1 MSVAAVTPGSD
12 LEVGPMTSTEKKVI
26 LASSLGTIFEWYDF
40 YLAILLATEIAKV
53 FYSGVNPSAGFIF
66 ALLSFA
72 AGFAVR
78 PFGALIF
85 GHVGDLVGRKYSLLV
100 TMTIMGL
107 ATFLV
112 GCIPSYTRWGIAA
125 PIIFIGL
132 RLLQGLALGGEYG
145 GAATYVAEHA
155 PHGRRGYYTSFIQ
168 TTATIGLFLALI
180 VTLIGR
186 LSVSSEAFADWGWR
200 VPFWVSVILLAIS
213 IWIRLHLQESP
224 AFQAMKRE
232 GTLSKAP
239 LFETFGT
246 WKNAKVALIA
256 LLGGTAGQAVVWYG
270 GQFYSFLFLTK
281 TLSVPAKEATI
292 MLAIALLI
300 ATPFFLVFGRLSDRI
315 GRKPIILAGCLL
327 AALTYFPIFQAI
339 THYANPDLATAAE
352 KSPVVVVAKDADC
365 SFQLNVVDTADFVTA
380 CDVAK
385 AALVNKGI
393 PYKNEEGPAG
403 QASVRIGGQTIASYD
418 ASPLIAKKYGE
429 PVDAGELDKAT
440 QAKAAFDKSI
450 ADTLKSD
457 GYPTTADTAKINYSM
472 VTLLLTILVMYV
484 TMVYAPI
491 AAQLVELF
499 PTRIRYSGMS
509 FPYHVGNGWFGG
521 FLPPTVFA
529 IVAAT
534 GDIYWGLWYPI
545 VIALITFVIG
555 LIFMPETKDRDIFT
569 YKGE

>member
-1 MSVAAVTPGSD
+1 MSVAAVTRGSD
-12 LEVGPMTSTEKKVI
+12 LEVGPMTSAEKKVI

-112 GCIPSYTRWGIAA
+112 GCIPSYARWGIAA

-186 LSVSSEAFADWGWR
+186 VSVSSEAFADWGWR

-224 AFQAMKRE
+224 AFQAMKKE

-239 LFETFGT
+239 LTETFGT
-246 WKNAKVALIA
+246 RKNAKVALIA
-256 LLGGTAGQAVVWYG
+256 LLGGTAGQAVVSYG

-281 TLSVPAKEATI
+281 TLGVPAKEATI
-292 MLAIALLI
+292 MLAMALLI

-339 THYANPDLATAAE
+339 TRYANPDLATAAE
-352 KSPVVVVAKDADC
+352 KSPVVVVANDADC

-385 AALVNKGI
+385 AALANKGI

-403 QASVRIGGQTIASYD
+403 QASVRIGDQTITSYD
-418 ASPLIAKKYGE
+418 ASPLIAKRYGD
-429 PVDAGELDKAT
+429 PADAGELDKAT
-440 QAKAAFDKSI
+440 LAKAAFDKSI
-450 ADTLKSD
+450 ADTLKWD
-457 GYPTTADTAKINYSM
+457 GYPTAADTAKINYSM

-555 LIFMPETKDRDIFT
+555 LIFMPETKDRDIFA

>member
-339 THYANPDLATAAE
+339 THYANPDLAAAAE
-352 KSPVVVVAKDADC
+352 KSPVVVFAKDADC